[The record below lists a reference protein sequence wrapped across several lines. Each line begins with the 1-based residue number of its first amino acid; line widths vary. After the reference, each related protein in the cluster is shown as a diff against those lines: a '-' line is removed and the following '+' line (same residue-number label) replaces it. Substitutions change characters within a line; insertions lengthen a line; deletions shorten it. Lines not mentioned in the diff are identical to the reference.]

1 MSAPRLTPASTAGR
15 RPRVGFLGLGWI
27 GRSRLEVLHAAG
39 AIEPVGVADP
49 DDTAARTASVLAGGA
64 RICRD
69 LDELIALRPD
79 GIVIATPTAQHAEQ
93 SVRALTSGCAV
104 FCQKPL
110 ALESA
115 ATRRVLAA
123 ARRAD
128 RLLGVDLSY
137 RHTRGMRRV
146 RDLIASGAIGRV
158 YAAELVFH
166 NAYGPDKPWYY
177 DPARS
182 GGGCVLDLGIHL
194 ADLALWVLGFPQV
207 DRVSA
212 RLMAAGRPLQAG
224 AGVEDYATARVDL
237 AGGTTALLTCSWNL
251 PAGRDAVI
259 RAEFYGS
266 EGGLS
271 FTNRD
276 GSFFEFEAQRYRRN
290 TRETLC
296 VDAREDWWGAAAL
309 AWAAALVQGPAFDPA
324 ADHLIDVAELLDA
337 VYGSASP
344 DSMHR
349 SDPEAA
355 PLAAC
360 C

>member
-1 MSAPRLTPASTAGR
+1 VSAPRLSQGSTDAR

-49 DDTAARTASVLAGGA
+49 DDAAVRSASALAGGA

-69 LDELIALRPD
+69 LDDLIALRPD

-93 SVRALTSGCAV
+93 AVRALTSGCAV

-110 ALESA
+110 ALESSG
-115 ATRRVLAA
+115 TRRVLEA

-166 NAYGPDKPWYY
+166 NAYGPDQPWYY

-182 GGGCVLDLGIHL
+182 GGGCLLDLGIHL
-194 ADLALWVLGFPQV
+194 ADLVLWALGFPRV

-212 RLMAAGRPLQAG
+212 RLMAAGRPLQPG
-224 AGVEDYATARVDL
+224 SGVEDYATARLDL
-237 AGGTTALLTCSWNL
+237 SGGTTALLTCSWNL

-259 RAEFYGS
+259 RAEFYGT

-276 GSFFEFEAQRYRRN
+276 GSFFEFEAQQYRRN
-290 TRETLC
+290 TREPLC
-296 VDAREDWWGAAAL
+296 ADAREDWWGAAAL
-309 AWAAALVQGPAFDPA
+309 AWAAALAQGPAFDPA
-324 ADHLIDVAELLDA
+324 ADRLIAVADLLDS
-337 VYGSASP
+337 VYGSATSEAA
-344 DSMHR
+344 R